1 MKILFIGD
9 VVGDVGTE
17 FLLKNLSK
25 IKEQFSAD
33 AIIANME
40 NCAKGNG
47 VSIKNAEA
55 LYMAGVDFM
64 TSGNHVFKKREIYD
78 FLDEKDYI
86 IRPAN
91 YPASAPGN
99 GFGFFEIQGKRICVI
114 NLLGRTYMEPLK
126 SPFEKADEILAEVK
140 DKSDIIIVDF
150 HAEATSEKL
159 ALANYLDGRVTAVIG
174 THTHVQTNDAKILP
188 KGSGY
193 ITDAGMTGPIN
204 SILGVETEI
213 ILDKFLT
220 QLPQTFKEAEGDCS
234 CGLVLL
240 ELDKF
245 NQVSS
250 INNRIYE

>member
-1 MKILFIGD
+1 
-9 VVGDVGTE
+9 
-17 FLLKNLSK
+17 
-25 IKEQFSAD
+25 
-33 AIIANME
+33 
-40 NCAKGNG
+40 
-47 VSIKNAEA
+47 
-55 LYMAGVDFM
+55 
-64 TSGNHVFKKREIYD
+64 
-78 FLDEKDYI
+78 
-86 IRPAN
+86 
-91 YPASAPGN
+91 
-99 GFGFFEIQGKRICVI
+99 
-114 NLLGRTYMEPLK
+114 MEPLK